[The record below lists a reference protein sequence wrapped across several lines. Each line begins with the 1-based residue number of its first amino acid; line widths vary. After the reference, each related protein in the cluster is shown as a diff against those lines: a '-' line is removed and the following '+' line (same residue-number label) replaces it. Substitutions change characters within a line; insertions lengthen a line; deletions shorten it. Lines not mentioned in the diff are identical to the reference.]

1 MEHASASE
9 GGALRNFA
17 EVVLDFKNLMLKFI
31 HIFEH
36 VFNFYEMNGAEGPEE
51 LQAYGNEVELHSG
64 PRCCSRRQCSGHFF
78 KIPPYSSSPRG

>member
-17 EVVLDFKNLMLKFI
+17 EVVLDFKKFNVEVYPY
-31 HIFEH
+31 FEY
-36 VFNFYEMNGAEGPEE
+36 VFNFYEMNGAESPEE

-64 PRCCSRRQCSGHFF
+64 PRCCPRRQCLGHFF
-78 KIPPYSSSPRG
+78 RIPPYSSSPRG